1 MFFRFIENYINR
13 KAQERVANDDES
25 QYYLRLFRVGQ
36 KIWDTA
42 VNLES
47 RKISVA
53 KHYNGT
59 IHVGLLDSGM
69 RIKWR
74 KFDFA
79 LESVYTDS
87 FWNSNDKIADAA
99 LVLGKE
105 LGLDHK
111 KTTVWFPTWYMEG
124 TKVKGID
131 IIEKLGSVM
140 VEDFKELA
148 SDNPNLATEVAE
160 VIVADNYRS
169 A

>member
-1 MFFRFIENYINR
+1 MFRFIENYINR

-42 VNLES
+42 IDLEA
-47 RKISVA
+47 RNVPVA
-53 KHYNGT
+53 KHYNGN
-59 IHVGLLDSGM
+59 IHIRLLDSGM
-69 RIKWR
+69 KIKWR
-74 KFDFA
+74 KFDFT
-79 LESVYTDS
+79 LESVYTDP
-87 FWNSNDKIADAA
+87 FWNSNDKIRDAA
-99 LVLGKE
+99 RVLGTE
-105 LGLDHK
+105 LGLDHM
-111 KTTVWFPTWYMEG
+111 KTTVWCPTWYMGG

-160 VIVADNYRS
+160 DIVADNYRS

>member
-1 MFFRFIENYINR
+1 MFRFIENYIDR

-42 VNLES
+42 VDLEA
-47 RKISVA
+47 RKIPVA

-59 IHVGLLDSGM
+59 IHFGLWDSGM

-74 KFDFA
+74 KFDFT

-99 LVLGKE
+99 RVLGKE
-105 LGLDHK
+105 LGLDHT
-111 KTTVWFPTWYMEG
+111 KTTVWCPTWYMGG

-131 IIEKLGSVM
+131 TIEKLGSLM

-148 SDNPNLATEVAE
+148 SDNPNLATEAAE
-160 VIVADNYRS
+160 NMLQTICRS

>member
-1 MFFRFIENYINR
+1 MFKFIENYINR

-42 VNLES
+42 IDLET
-47 RKISVA
+47 RNVPVA
-53 KHYNGT
+53 KHYNGNIR
-59 IHVGLLDSGM
+59 IHLLDSGM
-69 RIKWR
+69 KIKWR
-74 KFDFA
+74 KFDFT

-87 FWNSNDKIADAA
+87 FWNSNDKISDAA
-99 LVLGKE
+99 RVLGKE
-105 LGLDHK
+105 LGLDHT
-111 KTTVWFPTWYMEG
+111 KTTVWCPTWYMGG

-148 SDNPNLATEVAE
+148 SDNPNLATEVAKD
-160 VIVADNYRS
+160 IVADNYRS

>member
-1 MFFRFIENYINR
+1 MFKFIENYINR

-36 KIWDTA
+36 NIWDTA
-42 VNLES
+42 VDLEA

-59 IHVGLLDSGM
+59 IHVGLWDSGM

-74 KFDFA
+74 KFDFT

-87 FWNSNDKIADAA
+87 FWNSNEKIADAA
-99 LVLGKE
+99 RVLGNE
-105 LGLDHK
+105 LGLDHTK
-111 KTTVWFPTWYMEG
+111 KTVWFPTWYMGG

-131 IIEKLGSVM
+131 TIEKLGRLM
-140 VEDFKELA
+140 VEDFKGLV

-160 VIVADNYRS
+160 GIVADNYKS